1 MKLKE
6 DGYSPAF
13 KKKKIYRER
22 TVKNNNDNEKIDW
35 NRNKEKNE
43 KCDKYLNETFI
54 HRKLVSLPVWPDVRV
69 KSIPIFSKTCPK
81 SIHSSLR

>member
-43 KCDKYLNETFI
+43 KCDKYLN
-54 HRKLVSLPVWPDVRV
+54 VW
-69 KSIPIFSKTCPK
+69 
-81 SIHSSLR
+81 